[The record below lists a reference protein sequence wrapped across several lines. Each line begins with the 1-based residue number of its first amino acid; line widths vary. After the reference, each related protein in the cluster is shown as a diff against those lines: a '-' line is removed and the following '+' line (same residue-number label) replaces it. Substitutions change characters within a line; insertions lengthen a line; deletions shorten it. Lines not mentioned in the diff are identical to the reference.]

1 MCEVK
6 DSIGRAER
14 EEVCGR
20 GSWESRSYTH
30 NHKKHFPYN
39 IKISAKSLSG
49 DPKGILKT
57 SKIERKF
64 FSFIEKLIDFCVIQ
78 ESILRLGEICQP
90 F

>member
-20 GSWESRSYTH
+20 VSWESRSYSH
-30 NHKKHFPYN
+30 NHKKHFPYS
-39 IKISAKSLSG
+39 IKISAKSQSG

-57 SKIERKF
+57 SRIEGKF
-64 FSFIEKLIDFCVIQ
+64 FNFIKKLIDFCVIQ

>member
-20 GSWESRSYTH
+20 GSWESRSYTQ
-30 NHKKHFPYN
+30 NPKKYFPYS

-49 DPKGILKT
+49 DPKEILKT
-57 SKIERKF
+57 SRIERKF
-64 FSFIEKLIDFCVIQ
+64 F
-78 ESILRLGEICQP
+78 
-90 F
+90 

>member
-20 GSWESRSYTH
+20 GSWKSRSYTQ
-30 NHKKHFPYN
+30 NPKKHFPYS

-49 DPKGILKT
+49 DPKEILKT
-57 SKIERKF
+57 SRIEGKF
-64 FSFIEKLIDFCVIQ
+64 F
-78 ESILRLGEICQP
+78 
-90 F
+90 

>member
-20 GSWESRSYTH
+20 GSWERRSYTQ
-30 NHKKHFPYN
+30 NPKKHFPYS

-49 DPKGILKT
+49 DPKEILKT
-57 SKIERKF
+57 SRIEGKF
-64 FSFIEKLIDFCVIQ
+64 F
-78 ESILRLGEICQP
+78 
-90 F
+90 

>member
-6 DSIGRAER
+6 DSIGGAER

-20 GSWESRSYTH
+20 VSWESRSYTH

-57 SKIERKF
+57 SRIEGKF
-64 FSFIEKLIDFCVIQ
+64 FNFIEKLIDFCVIQ

>member
-20 GSWESRSYTH
+20 GSCESRSYTQ
-30 NHKKHFPYN
+30 NPKKHFPYS

-49 DPKGILKT
+49 DPKEILKT
-57 SKIERKF
+57 SRIERKF
-64 FSFIEKLIDFCVIQ
+64 F
-78 ESILRLGEICQP
+78 
-90 F
+90 

>member
-20 GSWESRSYTH
+20 VSWESRSYSH
-30 NHKKHFPYN
+30 NHKKHFPYS

-57 SKIERKF
+57 SRIEGKF
-64 FSFIEKLIDFCVIQ
+64 FNFIKKLIDFCVIQ